1 MSGGLIAAAV
11 IGAGSA
17 YYSGQQSK
25 KAANKIQG
33 MYDNLEYKEDPNYKE
48 SQTLLKGLGS
58 DLIAGNIPEYYKN
71 IGQAG
76 GTEFENM
83 LSLIG
88 KNTQKTAME
97 SAAASGG
104 LRGGNLAALTAGT
117 VADNETNL
125 RYQDFAR
132 ALIGKQNLLNLGV
145 STTEGV
151 RNAAFGNQS
160 NMNDFSVNK
169 TGALADLELFKADS
183 KAKEVAG
190 YASALTSLTNK
201 MDLSKIGSSTTTK
214 TPSSYSSSGLSLL
227 GSINS
232 NKNQWIY
239 PNDVGLQ

>member
-25 KAANKIQG
+25 KAANKISG
-33 MYDNLEYKEDPNYKE
+33 MYDNLNYTEDPNYTE
-48 SQTLLKGLGS
+48 SQSLLKGLGK
-58 DLIAGNIPEYYKN
+58 DLISGNIPEYYKN

-88 KNTQKTAME
+88 RNTQNTAME

-104 LRGGNLAALTAGT
+104 LRGGNLAAITAGT

-132 ALIGKQNLLNLGV
+132 ALLGKQNLLNLGV

-160 NMNDFSVNK
+160 NMNDFAVDK
-169 TGALADLELFKADS
+169 TGTLAGLELFKADQKS
-183 KAKEVAG
+183 KEIAAYG
-190 YASALTSLTNK
+190 SALTSLTGK
-201 MDLSKIGSSTTTK
+201 MDLSKMGSSSKTK
-214 TPSSYSSSGLSLL
+214 TGNSSTGVSLL
-227 GSINS
+227 GSING
-232 NKNQWIY
+232 NKNEWI
-239 PNDVGLQ
+239 NQSDVGL